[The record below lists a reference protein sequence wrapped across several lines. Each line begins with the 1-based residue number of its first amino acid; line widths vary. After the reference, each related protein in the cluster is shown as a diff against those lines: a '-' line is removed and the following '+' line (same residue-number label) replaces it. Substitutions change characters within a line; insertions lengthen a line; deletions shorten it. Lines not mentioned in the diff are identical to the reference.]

1 VIIKSYI
8 IEKNISNFE
17 KYQASLIFG
26 ENIGIKEDI
35 KELLKNKNKTAEII
49 NLFEEEILKHKDILY
64 NNVNNKSLFNEKK
77 IIFIHHVTDKI
88 VDQINEV
95 LEKENK
101 DIKIYIFGDALDK
114 KSKIRSLFEKDSNLA
129 AVACYKDNE
138 RTLIEYILEQLRA
151 HKGLTR
157 ENIDIIISNSNLDR
171 RVIKNELIKIKE
183 FFKNKTI
190 TREEL
195 QQLLNIKI
203 NLNFDQLRDA
213 ALLGERSTINKLIGE
228 TEFLPEDIFF
238 YLSSINYR
246 VIKLIEVKN
255 NNGDDNISIDAMKPK
270 IFWKD
275 KPIYI
280 QQLKKWDI
288 DKLKAASIKI
298 AEVEKLMKKNAIIRN
313 DLVIK
318 DLLIHLCKQIST
330 SSI

>member
-1 VIIKSYI
+1 MIIKSYI

-318 DLLIHLCKQIST
+318 DLIIELTKQASISF
-330 SSI
+330 

>member
-1 VIIKSYI
+1 MIIKSYI

>member
-1 VIIKSYI
+1 MIIKSYI

-95 LEKENK
+95 LKKENK

>member
-1 VIIKSYI
+1 M
-8 IEKNISNFE
+8 
-17 KYQASLIFG
+17 
-26 ENIGIKEDI
+26 
-35 KELLKNKNKTAEII
+35 
-49 NLFEEEILKHKDILY
+49 
-64 NNVNNKSLFNEKK
+64 
-77 IIFIHHVTDKI
+77 TDKI

-298 AEVEKLMKKNAIIRN
+298 AEVEKLMKKNTIIRN

>member
-1 VIIKSYI
+1 MIIKSYI

-26 ENIGIKEDI
+26 ENVGIKEDI

-318 DLLIHLCKQIST
+318 DLLIHLCKQISN
-330 SSI
+330 SSV

>member
-49 NLFEEEILKHKDILY
+49 NLFEEEILKHKDRLY

>member
-1 VIIKSYI
+1 MIIKSYI

-49 NLFEEEILKHKDILY
+49 NLFEEEILKHKDRLY

>member
-1 VIIKSYI
+1 MIIKSYI

-26 ENIGIKEDI
+26 ENVGIKEDI

-298 AEVEKLMKKNAIIRN
+298 AEVEKLMKKNTIIRN

>member
-1 VIIKSYI
+1 MIIKSYI

-26 ENIGIKEDI
+26 ENVGIKEDI

>member
-1 VIIKSYI
+1 MIIKSFELGKIDLKKNNFFLLYGVNEGLKKI
-8 IEKNISNFE
+8 TIEEKFKKFYSNNTYDYEESEILKKKEEFFNNILTKSFFE
-17 KYQASLIFG
+17 KEKLI
-26 ENIGIKEDI
+26 IITRATDKIKD
-35 KELLKNKNKTAEII
+35 TV
-49 NLFEEEILKHKDILY
+49 EEILDKNIEDLVVVLNAQIL
-64 NNVNNKSLFNEKK
+64 E
-77 IIFIHHVTDKI
+77 
-88 VDQINEV
+88 
-95 LEKENK
+95 
-101 DIKIYIFGDALDK
+101 K

>member
-1 VIIKSYI
+1 MIIKSYI

-26 ENIGIKEDI
+26 ENVGIKEDI

-129 AVACYKDNE
+129 AVAGYKDNE

>member
-95 LEKENK
+95 LKKENK